1 MDLQKDKLIQ
11 FFRDQMK
18 LEDLIIEKAEQ
29 NVQRTDNILISEL
42 IRGIALDSVKHKNM
56 LNALITLSS
65 GATPLIEESQMEAL
79 GEHIKEHIKLEE
91 KAIESYK
98 EQLNTIEDTR
108 MKLILRYLVQDEQ
121 KHHALLTR
129 IDKWII
135 QPQTLT
141 EDELWD
147 MIWKQTPFHGTPGG

>member
-1 MDLQKDKLIQ
+1 M
-11 FFRDQMK
+11 
-18 LEDLIIEKAEQ
+18 
-29 NVQRTDNILISEL
+29 
-42 IRGIALDSVKHKNM
+42 
-56 LNALITLSS
+56 NALVEHI
-65 GATPLIEESQMEAL
+65 Q
-79 GEHIKEHIKLEE
+79 EHIKVEE
-91 KAIESYK
+91 KAISSYK

-141 EDELWD
+141 EDDLWD
-147 MIWKQTPFHGTPGG
+147 MLWKQAPFHGTPGG